1 MKIIPFYMLPVA
13 AVLAIIIDPTPAKAM
28 TPIHKACDAGVEVA
42 CMELAYRTGGQCAS
56 PGGLGGCAY
65 DSRHVY

>member
-1 MKIIPFYMLPVA
+1 MKIIPAYLLPVA
-13 AVLAIIIDPTPAKAM
+13 AALAILIDPTPARAV
-28 TPIHKACDAGVEVA
+28 TPLHESCDAGNELA

-65 DSRHVY
+65 DSRLIY